1 MSDDKFIGHVGGYGS
16 TYQPCLC
23 CGARL
28 RKSDSKI
35 DLKRSDFINI
45 KASQSENFISQNGK
59 REIVCV
65 ETSNGPLTLG
75 MRYEW

>member
-1 MSDDKFIGHVGGYGS
+1 MFDDKFIGYVGGYDS
-16 TYQPCLC
+16 TYESCLC

-28 RKSDSKI
+28 RKSDSKT
-35 DLKRSDFINI
+35 DLKRSNFINI
-45 KASQSENFISQNGK
+45 KASQSGNFISQNGK